1 MSRAKHISFEELAGN
16 FADLLDNVRTEHAS
30 IVVEYPTGEK
40 LLIRQYSPS
49 RRGSRKDQSMDAKPA
64 AVGSTRQ
71 SAQNLPSDREN
82 VSSVGAVFDMDP
94 GSITPG

>member
-1 MSRAKHISFEELAGN
+1 MSKAKHISFEELVEN

-40 LLIRQYSPS
+40 LLIRSYAPS
-49 RRGSRKDQSMDAKPA
+49 RRGPRKDQSMEARPA
-64 AVGSTRQ
+64 GVGSTRQ

-82 VSSVGAVFDMDP
+82 VSSVGAVFELDP

>member
-1 MSRAKHISFEELAGN
+1 MSKARHLSFEELAEN
-16 FADLLDNVRTEHAS
+16 LADFLDNVRTEHGT

-40 LLIRQYSPS
+40 LLIKPYIPS
-49 RRGSRKDQSMDAKPA
+49 RRGSRKRNDALPDA
-64 AVGSTRQ
+64 GGSTRQ
-71 SAQNLPSDREN
+71 AAQNLPSDREN